1 MNILDKYII
10 KKFLSAFFFS
20 VVILVTVICVID
32 FTEKN
37 DDFIQHNLSMSK
49 IIFDYYIY
57 LFPYFANLLSPIT
70 IFIAVVFVTAQLAA
84 RTEIVAIL
92 ASGVSF
98 RRLMLPYALGGTVV
112 GLLIFGLIGWVLPL
126 GNKARVAFE
135 RAYIKLPFRYQGR
148 NVHIKIGSHGYSGDY
163 VYMESYDNA
172 NNMGY
177 HFALETIDS
186 TVLRRRLTA
195 DVINWDST
203 KHMWH
208 LSAQLVR
215 TFRGA
220 QGETLRTVPARDT
233 TLNLF
238 PKDFAST
245 YRLAETLT
253 LPQLNAYIRTKIE
266 RGADDTQLFLSDKY
280 ERYSYP
286 FAIVILTLIGV
297 ILSARKSR
305 AGVGGQ
311 IALGFVLA
319 FVFIIFVML
328 SRNLAQVGSLSPLV
342 AAWVPS
348 GVFSIIGLALYRFVP
363 K

>member
-10 KKFLSAFFFS
+10 KKFLAAFFFT
-20 VVILVTVICVID
+20 VVILVSVICVID

-37 DDFIQHNLSMSK
+37 DDFIQHNLSLSK
-49 IIFDYYIY
+49 IIFSYYIY

-98 RRLMLPYALGGTVV
+98 RRLMVPYALGGAVV
-112 GLLIFGLIGWVLPL
+112 GLLIFGLLGWVLPI
-126 GNKARVAFE
+126 GNKARVQFE
-135 RAYIKLPFRYQGR
+135 RAYIKLPYRFQGR
-148 NVHIKIGSHGYSGDY
+148 NVHIKVGPRSYA
-163 VYMESYDNA
+163 YMESYDNSS
-172 NNMGY
+172 NIGY
-177 HFALETIDS
+177 HFALETIDG
-186 TVLRRRLTA
+186 TLLRRRLTA
-195 DVINWDST
+195 DVISWDSV
-203 KHMWH
+203 KHAWH
-208 LSAQLVR
+208 LSPQLVR
-215 TFRGA
+215 TFRGP
-220 QGETLRTVPARDT
+220 QDEQLQTMPARDT

-245 YRLAETLT
+245 FKLAETMT
-253 LPQLNAYIRTKIE
+253 LPELNAFIRTKIE
-266 RGADDTQLFLSDKY
+266 RGADDTQLYMSEKY

-328 SRNLAQVGSLSPLV
+328 SRNLAQVGSLSPAI

-348 GVFSIIGLALYRFVP
+348 GVFSVIGLVLYRFVP

>member
-49 IIFDYYIY
+49 IIFGYYIY

-98 RRLMLPYALGGTVV
+98 KRLMMPYAAGGAVV
-112 GLLIFGLIGWVLPL
+112 GLLIFGLIGWVLPV
-126 GNKARVAFE
+126 GSKSRVAFE
-135 RAYIKLPFRYQGR
+135 REYIKLPYRFQGR
-148 NVHIKIGSHGYSGDY
+148 NVHIKIGPKSY
-163 VYMESYDNA
+163 VYMESYTNT
-172 NNMGY
+172 NNIGY
-177 HFALETIDS
+177 KFALETIEG
-186 TVLRRRLTA
+186 TVLKRRMTA
-195 DVINWDST
+195 DVISWDST

-208 LSAQLVR
+208 LSPQLVH
-215 TFRGA
+215 TFRGP
-220 QGETLRTVPARDT
+220 QDEFLQTFPARDT
-233 TLNLF
+233 TLNLY
-238 PKDFAST
+238 PKDFASN
-245 YRLAETLT
+245 YKVAETLT
-253 LPQLNAYIRTKIE
+253 LPELNAFIRTKIE
-266 RGADDTQLFLSDKY
+266 RGADDTQIYLSDKY

-286 FAIVILTLIGV
+286 FAIVVLTLIGV

-319 FVFIIFVML
+319 FIFIIFVML
-328 SRNLAQVGSLSPLV
+328 SRNLAQVGSLSPLI
-342 AAWVPS
+342 AAWVPTT
-348 GVFSIIGLALYRFVP
+348 VFSVIGLALYRFVP

>member
-10 KKFLSAFFFS
+10 KKFLAAFFFS
-20 VVILVTVICVID
+20 VIILVSVICVID

-37 DDFIQHNLSMSK
+37 DDFIQHNLS
-49 IIFDYYIY
+49 IGQIVFGYYIY

-98 RRLMLPYALGGTVV
+98 KRLMLPYAIGGSII
-112 GLLIFGLIGWVLPL
+112 GLLIFGLMGWVLPM
-126 GNKARVAFE
+126 GNNARVKFE
-135 RAYIKLPFRYQGR
+135 RAYIKLPYRFQGR
-148 NVHIKIGSHGYSGDY
+148 DVHMKIGPRSY
-163 VYMESYDNA
+163 VYLESYDSGTNT
-172 NNMGY
+172 GFK
-177 HFALETIDS
+177 FALETIDG
-186 TVLRRRLTA
+186 TMLRRRLTA
-195 DVINWDST
+195 DVIRWDST
-203 KHMWH
+203 KHLWN
-208 LSAQLVR
+208 LSPQLVR
-215 TFRGA
+215 TFTGPQDERLQA
-220 QGETLRTVPARDT
+220 LPARDT
-233 TLNLF
+233 TLNLRTS
-238 PKDFAST
+238 DFAST
-245 YRLAETLT
+245 YKLAETMT
-253 LPQLNAYIRTKIE
+253 LPQLNAFIRTKIE
-266 RGADDTQLFLSDKY
+266 RGADDTQLYMSEKY
-280 ERYSYP
+280 ERFSYP
-286 FAIVILTLIGV
+286 FAIIILTLIGV

-328 SRNLAQVGSLSPLV
+328 SRNLAQVGSLSPLI

-348 GVFSIIGLALYRFVP
+348 MVFSAIGLVLYRYVP

>member
-1 MNILDKYII
+1 VNILDKYII
-10 KKFLSAFFFS
+10 KKFLAAFFFS
-20 VVILVTVICVID
+20 VVILVSVICVID

-37 DDFIQHNLSMSK
+37 DDFIQHNLSMSTV
-49 IIFDYYIY
+49 IFGYYIY

-98 RRLMLPYALGGTVV
+98 RRLMLPYAIGGTVV
-112 GLLIFGLIGWVLPL
+112 GMLIFGLIGWVLPL
-126 GNKARVAFE
+126 GNKSRVAFE
-135 RAYIKLPFRYQGR
+135 RAYVKRPYRFQGR
-148 NVHIKIGSHGYSGDY
+148 NVHIRIGPRSY
-163 VYMESYDNA
+163 VYMESYTNDSNT
-172 NNMGY
+172 GY
-177 HFALETIDS
+177 KFALETIDG

-195 DVINWDST
+195 DVISWDST
-203 KHMWH
+203 KKVWH
-208 LSAQLVR
+208 LSPQLVR
-215 TFRGA
+215 TFHGPQDERL
-220 QGETLRTVPARDT
+220 QTLPARDT

-245 YRLAETLT
+245 YRLAETMT
-253 LPQLNAYIRTKIE
+253 LPELNTFIRTKIE
-266 RGADDTQLFLSDKY
+266 RGADDTQLYLSEKY

-297 ILSARKSR
+297 TLSARKSR

-328 SRNLAQVGSLSPLV
+328 SRNLAQVGSLAPLV
-342 AAWVPS
+342 AAWIPS
-348 GVFSIIGLALYRFVP
+348 MVFTVIGLALYRFVP

>member
-1 MNILDKYII
+1 MNILDRYII
-10 KKFLSAFFFS
+10 RKFLAAFFFT
-20 VVILVTVICVID
+20 VVILVMVICVID

-37 DDFIQHNLSMSK
+37 DDFIQHDLSLSK
-49 IIFDYYIY
+49 VVFGYYLY
-57 LFPYFANLLSPIT
+57 LFPYYANLLSPIT

-98 RRLMLPYALGGTVV
+98 MRFLRPYAVGGSIIGV
-112 GLLIFGLIGWVLPL
+112 LIFGLVGWVLPI
-126 GNKARVAFE
+126 GNKTRVKFE
-135 RAYIKLPFRYQGR
+135 RTYIKLPYRFQGR
-148 NVHIKIGSHGYSGDY
+148 DVHIKIGPRSY
-163 VYMESYDNA
+163 VYMESYENTS
-172 NNMGY
+172 NVGFR
-177 HFALETIDS
+177 FALETIDG
-186 TVLRRRLTA
+186 TVLRRRMTA
-195 DVINWDST
+195 ESISWDST
-203 KHMWH
+203 RHMWH
-208 LSAQLVR
+208 LTPQLIR
-215 TFRGA
+215 TFRGDKE
-220 QGETLRTVPARDT
+220 ETLLSLPARDT

-245 YRLAETLT
+245 YKLAETMT
-253 LPQLNAYIRTKIE
+253 LPELNTFIRQKIE
-266 RGADDTQLFLSDKY
+266 RGADDTQLYMSEKY

-319 FVFIIFVML
+319 FIFIIFVML

-348 GVFSIIGLALYRFVP
+348 TVFAVVGLGLYRFVP

>member
-1 MNILDKYII
+1 MKLLDKYII
-10 KKFLSAFFFS
+10 GKFLTAFFFS

-37 DDFIQHNLSMSK
+37 DDFIQHNLPMSK
-49 IIFDYYIY
+49 VIFGYYIY

-98 RRLMLPYALGGTVV
+98 RRLMLPYAMGGGVV
-112 GLLIFGLIGWVLPL
+112 GLLIFGLTGWVLPN
-126 GNKARVAFE
+126 GNKTRVAFE
-135 RAYIKLPFRYQGR
+135 RAYVKNPYRFKGR
-148 NVHIKIGSHGYSGDY
+148 NVHIRVGPRSY
-163 VYMESYDNA
+163 VYMESYENT
-172 NNMGY
+172 NNIGY
-177 HFALETIDS
+177 RFALETIDG
-186 TVLRRRLTA
+186 TVLKRRMTA
-195 DVINWDST
+195 DAITWDSV
-203 KHMWH
+203 KHVWH
-208 LSAQLVR
+208 LTPQLIR
-215 TFRGA
+215 TFRGP
-220 QGETLRTVPARDT
+220 QEETLLTLPARDT

-245 YRLAETLT
+245 FKLAETLT
-253 LPQLNAYIRTKIE
+253 LPELNAFIKQKQE
-266 RGADDTQLFLSDKY
+266 RGADDTQLYLSDKY

-286 FAIVILTLIGV
+286 FAIVVLTLIGV

-319 FVFIIFVML
+319 FIFIIFVML
-328 SRNLAQVGSLSPLV
+328 SRNLAQVGSLPPLA
-342 AAWVPS
+342 AAWIPTA
-348 GVFSIIGLALYRFVP
+348 VFSVIGLALYRFVP